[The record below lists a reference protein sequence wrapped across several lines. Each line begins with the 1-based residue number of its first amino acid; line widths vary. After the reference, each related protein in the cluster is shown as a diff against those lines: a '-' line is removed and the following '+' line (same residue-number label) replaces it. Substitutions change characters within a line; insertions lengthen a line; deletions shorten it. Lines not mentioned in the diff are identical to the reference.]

1 MRRKSDKYAW
11 VCVITDGTTC
21 VEKEGHCF
29 LCVITDGTTCVE
41 EEGQCF
47 LCVIIDGTTCVEE
60 EDGTT
65 CVEEEGQC
73 FLCVITDGT
82 TCIEEEGQCF
92 LCVIADGTTCI
103 EEEETRHVLTY
114 VYTMNS
120 RLFLPASS
128 YMVTKLHF
136 FPNTMRTWTEYTF
149 VHRKL
154 IFLLVAIFL
163 VAGTCL
169 IVSYN
174 LQLTD
179 FRPFRLEIKGQVPCR
194 SASCHPV
201 TNIFFLKTHKCASS
215 TVQNL
220 LMRFGEKHKLDFV
233 LPSSGNYIS
242 YERKLKQHVLSEDL
256 TPPWGFNIF
265 CHHTRFDLR
274 EVKKIMPSDTIYIT
288 IFRHPVRQ
296 LKSLYSYYS
305 LENITGLKLEDFL
318 KTPEKWDSLASSR
331 IWNKL
336 GQNQM
341 LYDLGFEIK
350 DWETEELIDVAVKKV
365 ELWFDFV
372 LIAERFEES
381 LVLLKELLCWDILD
395 VVFLHHNK
403 RLASISDKLS
413 SEAERHA
420 LEFNRGDW
428 KLYQYFASK
437 FEKLVEDFGRE
448 NMEQEVR
455 NVRMWNKICYQNC
468 INGMNINNHTQAS
481 LETGVF
487 YDNVFSFTLK
497 EGEKPDLCL
506 KMAMQELLYTDKLR
520 KTQKQSILYWKTFG
534 NKCKT

>member
-1 MRRKSDKYAW
+1 SECEVQLKLDQVGNECEVQLKLDQ
-11 VCVITDGTTC
+11 VGNECEVQLKLD
-21 VEKEGHCF
+21 
-29 LCVITDGTTCVE
+29 
-41 EEGQCF
+41 Q
-47 LCVIIDGTTCVEE
+47 
-60 EDGTT
+60 
-65 CVEEEGQC
+65 
-73 FLCVITDGT
+73 
-82 TCIEEEGQCF
+82 
-92 LCVIADGTTCI
+92 
-103 EEEETRHVLTY
+103 
-114 VYTMNS
+114 
-120 RLFLPASS
+120 ASNECE
-128 YMVTKLHF
+128 VQLKLDQVG
-136 FPNTMRTWTEYTF
+136 NECE
-149 VHRKL
+149 VQLKLDQVGNECEVQLKLDQVGNECEVQLKLDQVGNECEVQLKLNQASNECEVQLKLDQRKL